1 MKAQQQQMKS
11 FIESECRS
19 LGCEEL
25 AAPLAAGFS
34 TCYKSMQVPSKE
46 EYLAAM
52 KHMRSLSPEEIAERN
67 AKASRIVDEILAE
80 DKKKREQDELRRKET
95 RELRKSTMG
104 NPLTV
109 DEFKSVLEK
118 YGYLPV
124 MHGGLWYGVDTSRK
138 NQFGRDYVFAELYGA
153 MYDDDDDDDDDD
165 GKCTARIRSID
176 GGTEYLD
183 REQFEDGV
191 KQYFDTR
198 NAGDDPDNN
207 LYESIGDT
215 VRGLFGKKKKPENEE
230 MQDEFFIRPYG
241 GPVRQPNRYPGLIWN
256 ILGEINCDHDGKITK
271 EQAIAYIKRLIPAI
285 KDNPDMPAFEKTL
298 YRVVNAIE

>member
-1 MKAQQQQMKS
+1 MKSQQEQMKS
-11 FIESECRS
+11 FIESECGR
-19 LGCEEL
+19 LGCENL

-34 TCYKSMQVPSKE
+34 ACYESMRVPSKE
-46 EYLAAM
+46 EYLDAM
-52 KHMRSLSPEEIAERN
+52 KHLRTLSPEEIAERN

-80 DKKKREQDELRRKET
+80 DKKKREQDELRKEET
-95 RELRKSTMG
+95 RKLRMSTMG

-118 YGYLPV
+118 YGYRPV
-124 MHGGLWYGVDTSRK
+124 MYGGLWYGVDTSRK

-153 MYDDDDDDDDDD
+153 MYDD

-183 REQFEDGV
+183 MAQFEDGV
-191 KQYFDTR
+191 KKYFDAR
-198 NAGDDPDNN
+198 NAGDDPDDN

-215 VRGLFGKKKKPENEE
+215 FRGLFGKKKEPEQEE
-230 MQDEFFIRPYG
+230 LQDEFFIRPYG

-271 EQAIAYIKRLIPAI
+271 EQALGYIKRLIPAI
-285 KDNPDMPAFEKTL
+285 KDNPTCEAFERTL
-298 YRVVNAIE
+298 YRVVNAIG